1 MPAQLPGL
9 REGLADLRPVFAW
22 GLTGCG
28 GVQAHASEKPRD
40 VHAKGAA
47 PIVVIGT
54 TRDPAT
60 PLKLG
65 RRRSPASSTPACW
78 SRRDGDGH
86 TGYNAGNDCVDQA
99 VESYLIDGTVPK
111 DGLSC

>member
-1 MPAQLPGL
+1 
-9 REGLADLRPVFAW
+9 
-22 GLTGCG
+22 
-28 GVQAHASEKPRD
+28 VQVHASEKPRD

-60 PLKLG
+60 PMKWAVDLAGQLDSG
-65 RRRSPASSTPACW
+65 VLV
-78 SRRDGDGH
+78 RRDGDGH
-86 TGYNAGNDCVDQA
+86 TGYNAGNDCVNQA